1 MHYQLKTNGIK
12 TREVM
17 KLYLLIILAITGGV
31 FLAIQAG
38 FNSQLGS
45 ILKQPILAVICTS
58 VSSVVFGMVFLL
70 VFEKEGIRS
79 FTTSQVPW
87 YLWFIGGLF
96 SVIGIYIYFYT
107 IPKIG
112 ISKMVAL
119 GLCGQLIFS
128 LIAGKY
134 GWLNLPVEPVTT
146 KRFIGTL
153 AMLIG
158 IILMNTK

>member
-1 MHYQLKTNGIK
+1 M
-12 TREVM
+12 R
-17 KLYLLIILAITGGV
+17 LYFLFILAFTGGV

-45 ILKQPILAVICTS
+45 LLKQPIIAVVASSI
-58 VSSVVFGMVFLL
+58 SSVVLGL
-70 VFEKEGIRS
+70 VILFVTEKD
-79 FTTSQVPW
+79 FTQTLTSSQVPW
-87 YLWFIGGLF
+87 HLWFIGGLF
-96 SVIGIYIYFYT
+96 SVVGIYIYFYT

-112 ISKMVAL
+112 ISKMIAL

-134 GWLNLPVEPVTT
+134 GWLNLPVEPLTT
-146 KRFIGTL
+146 KRIIGAL

-158 IILMNTK
+158 IVLINTK